1 MKHLLTSLML
11 LAAMSATAKVDTD
24 TVGIDQSQIKQ
35 IITNTTV
42 NSKGKQVTKRYAVVN
57 GYLCTISKTV
67 IDKITLCKRYNCKLA
82 LGVVRNKKTHVPMR
96 VILD

>member
-1 MKHLLTSLML
+1 MKHLFTSLML
-11 LAAMSATAKVDTD
+11 LAAMSATAKVNTD
-24 TVGIDQSQIKQ
+24 TIGIDQSNIKQ
-35 IITNTTV
+35 IITNTTI

-67 IDKITLCKRYNCKLA
+67 VDKITLCKRYNCKLA
-82 LGVVRNKKTHVPMR
+82 LGLVRNKKTHVPMR

>member
-24 TVGIDQSQIKQ
+24 TVGINQSQIKQ
-35 IITNTTV
+35 IITNTTI

>member
-24 TVGIDQSQIKQ
+24 TVGIDQHQIKQ
-35 IITNTTV
+35 IITNTTI

-67 IDKITLCKRYNCKLA
+67 VDKITLCKRYNCKLA

>member
-35 IITNTTV
+35 IITTTTT
-42 NSKGKQVTKRYAVVN
+42 NSKGRQVTKRYAVVN

-82 LGVVRNKKTHVPMR
+82 LGVVRNKKTRVPMR

>member
-24 TVGIDQSQIKQ
+24 TVGIDQSSIKQ
-35 IITNTTV
+35 IITNTTT
-42 NSKGKQVTKRYAVVN
+42 NSKGKQIIKHYAVVN

-67 IDKITLCKRYNCKLA
+67 INKITLCKRYNCKLA
-82 LGVVRNKKTHVPMR
+82 LGLVRNKKTHVPMR

>member
-11 LAAMSATAKVDTD
+11 LVAMSATAKVDTD

-35 IITNTTV
+35 IITTTT
-42 NSKGKQVTKRYAVVN
+42 NIKGKSVTKRYAVVN

-67 IDKITLCKRYNCKLA
+67 IDKITLCKRYNCRLA
-82 LGVVRNKKTHVPMR
+82 LGVIRNKRTHVPMR

>member
-11 LAAMSATAKVDTD
+11 LAAMSATAKVDID

-35 IITNTTV
+35 IITNTTT
-42 NSKGKQVTKRYAVVN
+42 NSKGKQITKRYAVVN

-82 LGVVRNKKTHVPMR
+82 LGLVRNKKTHVPMR

>member
-11 LAAMSATAKVDTD
+11 LASMSATAKVDTD

-35 IITNTTV
+35 IITNTTT
-42 NSKGKQVTKRYAVVN
+42 NSNGKQITKRYAVVN
-57 GYLCTISKTV
+57 DYLCTISKTV

-82 LGVVRNKKTHVPMR
+82 LGLVCNKKTHVPMR

>member
-1 MKHLLTSLML
+1 MKHLFTSLML
-11 LAAMSATAKVDTD
+11 MAAMSATAKVNTD
-24 TVGIDQSQIKQ
+24 TIGIDQSNIKQ
-35 IITNTTV
+35 IITNTTT

-67 IDKITLCKRYNCKLA
+67 VDKITLCKRYNCRLA
-82 LGVVRNKKTHVPMR
+82 LGLVRNKKTHVPMR

>member
-35 IITNTTV
+35 IVTNTTT
-42 NSKGKQVTKRYAVVN
+42 NSKGRQVTKRYAVVN

-82 LGVVRNKKTHVPMR
+82 LGLIRNKKTHVPMR

>member
-35 IITNTTV
+35 IITNTTT

-82 LGVVRNKKTHVPMR
+82 LGVIRNKKTHVPMR

>member
-24 TVGIDQSQIKQ
+24 TVGIDQHQIKQ
-35 IITNTTV
+35 IITNTTI

>member
-35 IITNTTV
+35 IITNTTI

-82 LGVVRNKKTHVPMR
+82 LGVIRNKKTHVPMR

>member
-24 TVGIDQSQIKQ
+24 TVGIDQSQIKH
-35 IITNTTV
+35 IITNTTT

>member
-11 LAAMSATAKVDTD
+11 LASMSATAKVDTD

-35 IITNTTV
+35 IITNTTT

-57 GYLCTISKTV
+57 GYLCTISKPV

>member
-24 TVGIDQSQIKQ
+24 TVGIGQSSIKQ
-35 IITNTTV
+35 IITNTTI
-42 NSKGKQVTKRYAVVN
+42 NSNGKRVTKRYAVVN

>member
-1 MKHLLTSLML
+1 ML

-35 IITNTTV
+35 IVTNTTT
-42 NSKGKQVTKRYAVVN
+42 NSKGKQVTKRYAIVN

-67 IDKITLCKRYNCKLA
+67 INKITLCKRYNCKLA
-82 LGVVRNKKTHVPMR
+82 LGLVRNKKTHVPMR

>member
-35 IITNTTV
+35 IITNTTI
-42 NSKGKQVTKRYAVVN
+42 NSKGKQVTQRYAVVN
-57 GYLCTISKTV
+57 GYLCTISKTI
-67 IDKITLCKRYNCKLA
+67 IDKITLCKRYNCNLA

>member
-35 IITNTTV
+35 IITNTTT
-42 NSKGKQVTKRYAVVN
+42 NSNGKQITKRYAVVN

-82 LGVVRNKKTHVPMR
+82 LGLVRNKKTRVPMR

>member
-11 LAAMSATAKVDTD
+11 LVAMSTTAKVDTD
-24 TVGIDQSQIKQ
+24 TVGIGQSSIKQ
-35 IITNTTV
+35 IITNTTT
-42 NSKGKQVTKRYAVVN
+42 NSKGKQITKHYAVVN

-67 IDKITLCKRYNCKLA
+67 INKITLCKRYNCKLA
-82 LGVVRNKKTHVPMR
+82 LGLVRNKKTRVPMR

>member
-35 IITNTTV
+35 IVTNTTT
-42 NSKGKQVTKRYAVVN
+42 NSKGRQVTKRYAVVN

-82 LGVVRNKKTHVPMR
+82 LGLVRNKKTHVPMR

>member
-1 MKHLLTSLML
+1 MKHLFTSLML
-11 LAAMSATAKVDTD
+11 LAAMSATAKVNTD
-24 TVGIDQSQIKQ
+24 TIGIDQSNIKQ
-35 IITNTTV
+35 IITNTTT
-42 NSKGKQVTKRYAVVN
+42 NSKGKQVIKRYAVVN

-67 IDKITLCKRYNCKLA
+67 VDKITLCKRYNCRLA

>member
-1 MKHLLTSLML
+1 MKYLLTSLML
-11 LAAMSATAKVDTD
+11 LAAVSATAKVDTD

-35 IITNTTV
+35 IITNTTT
-42 NSKGKQVTKRYAVVN
+42 NSKGRQVTKRYAVVN

>member
-24 TVGIDQSQIKQ
+24 TVGIDKSQIKQ
-35 IITNTTV
+35 IITNTTT
-42 NSKGKQVTKRYAVVN
+42 NSKGKQITKRYAVVN

-82 LGVVRNKKTHVPMR
+82 LGLVRNKKTHVPMR

>member
-35 IITNTTV
+35 IITNTTI

-57 GYLCTISKTV
+57 GYLCTISKTI

>member
-11 LAAMSATAKVDTD
+11 LAAMPATAKVNTD
-24 TVGIDQSQIKQ
+24 TVSIDQSQIKQ
-35 IITNTTV
+35 IITNTTI

>member
-35 IITNTTV
+35 IITNTTT

-57 GYLCTISKTV
+57 GYLCTISKIV

>member
-1 MKHLLTSLML
+1 MKHLFTSLML
-11 LAAMSATAKVDTD
+11 LAAMSATAKVNTD
-24 TVGIDQSQIKQ
+24 TIGIDQSNIKQ
-35 IITNTTV
+35 IITNTTT

-67 IDKITLCKRYNCKLA
+67 VDKITLCKRYNCRLA

>member
-11 LAAMSATAKVDTD
+11 LVAMSTTAKVDTD
-24 TVGIDQSQIKQ
+24 TVGIDQSNIKQ
-35 IITNTTV
+35 IITNTTT
-42 NSKGKQVTKRYAVVN
+42 NSKGKQVIKRYAVVN

-67 IDKITLCKRYNCKLA
+67 VDKITLCKRYNCRLA
-82 LGVVRNKKTHVPMR
+82 LGLVRNKKTHVPMR

>member
-24 TVGIDQSQIKQ
+24 TVGIDQSHIKQ
-35 IITNTTV
+35 IITNTTT
-42 NSKGKQVTKRYAVVN
+42 NSKGRQITKRYAVVN

-67 IDKITLCKRYNCKLA
+67 VDKITLCKRYNCKLA

>member
-1 MKHLLTSLML
+1 ML
-11 LAAMSATAKVDTD
+11 LAAMSATAKVNTD
-24 TVGIDQSQIKQ
+24 TIGIDQSNIKQ
-35 IITNTTV
+35 IITNTTT

-67 IDKITLCKRYNCKLA
+67 VDKITLCKRYNCRLA
-82 LGVVRNKKTHVPMR
+82 LSVVRNKKTHVPIR

>member
-35 IITNTTV
+35 IITNTTI
-42 NSKGKQVTKRYAVVN
+42 NSKGKQITKRYAVVN